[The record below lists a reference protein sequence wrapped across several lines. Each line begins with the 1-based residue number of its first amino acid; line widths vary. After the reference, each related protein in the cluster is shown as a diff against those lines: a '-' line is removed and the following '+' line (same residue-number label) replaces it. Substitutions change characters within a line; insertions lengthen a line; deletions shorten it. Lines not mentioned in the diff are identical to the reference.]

1 MNKNIGRLEISM
13 NNSTMMKI
21 LRSIND
27 VLKILFRFMFR
38 NSFLLSEQFE
48 NISIL
53 TKFCNNVHV
62 ICSLIDIEEMHDI
75 LMGYF
80 FHDLYFRLNVFDVIS
95 VGEDLFVD
103 DLDSYR
109 MGSFYLPSKIDRSV

>member
-80 FHDLYFRLNVFDVIS
+80 FHDLYF
-95 VGEDLFVD
+95 
-103 DLDSYR
+103 
-109 MGSFYLPSKIDRSV
+109 